1 MDTKEVLLIG
11 LFWELR
17 PWQFFDI
24 LTLQIVS
31 LGLLSCWD
39 LNFVMKHFTL
49 IYFNLFQSGKMG
61 GSARVLSIYDTLFMG
76 RGWERVTDSLP
87 VISNVHWTVAKE
99 TSSFSLF
106 HPCPGGAHE
115 HPLNCLPFNSQ
126 EMTGEEPERG
136 VGRQWQCREC
146 KKYLLSHQWS

>member
-76 RGWERVTDSLP
+76 RGWERGTDSLP
-87 VISNVHWTVAKE
+87 VISNVHWTVTKE

-106 HPCPGGAHE
+106 HPCPGGVHE
-115 HPLNCLPFNSQ
+115 HPLNCLPFNGPLKRWLGRSQ
-126 EMTGEEPERG
+126 KEGWG
-136 VGRQWQCREC
+136 GSGSAGNV
-146 KKYLLSHQWS
+146 KSIF